1 MGRRLRRRWTRRTAR
16 GIVHRDLK
24 AAEHHADG
32 LWRKAAGL
40 RAGKAGLIACGPGCN
55 DGNGGRVADY
65 GAGDDSRDVS
75 VHVAGAGGGPRAGWS
90 KRHLSRIGFVHEFRP
105 LDRSSAATAR
115 KALDAGWRHA
125 SGRTTSPGDS
135 SVPHKND
142 RRKLQA
148 LDSTSHTD
156 RAGSDRQRSL
166 PGLDR
171 GGRGGAGKPRYRAR
185 MMPTTPSNSETLRQ
199 IAIEATGV
207 RPRVVIAIGRRSCRF
222 DQRR

>member
-1 MGRRLRRRWTRRTAR
+1 MGRRLRRGAGQGAPRGHRTSR
-16 GIVHRDLK
+16 PE

-55 DGNGGRVADY
+55 DGNEGRVADY

-90 KRHLSRIGFVHEFRP
+90 KRYLSRIGFVHEFRP

-125 SGRTTSPGDS
+125 SGRTTSPGDN
-135 SVPHKND
+135 SVPEKND

-156 RAGSDRQRSL
+156 RAGSDRQRPS
-166 PGLDR
+166 PSLDR
-171 GGRGGAGKPRYRAR
+171 DVAAAR
-185 MMPTTPSNSETLRQ
+185 ESL
-199 IAIEATGV
+199 
-207 RPRVVIAIGRRSCRF
+207 VIGPA
-222 DQRR
+222 